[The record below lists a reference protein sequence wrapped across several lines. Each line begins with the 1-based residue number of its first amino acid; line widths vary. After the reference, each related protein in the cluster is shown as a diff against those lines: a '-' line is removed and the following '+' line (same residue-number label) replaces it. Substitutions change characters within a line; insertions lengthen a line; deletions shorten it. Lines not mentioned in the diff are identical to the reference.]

1 MPVIHDTSGAVNLK
15 VQMAPLSRRPQEPS
29 DFLFLYLSLSRDS
42 VLPQGFAKAFSGVF
56 AYVLGLRIVVRAV
69 TSVLAP

>member
-1 MPVIHDTSGAVNLK
+1 MRESTESMVRLGLNSSGYG
-15 VQMAPLSRRPQEPS
+15 QEVRER
-29 DFLFLYLSLSRDS
+29 YSLSRDS
-42 VLPQGFAKAFSGVF
+42 VLPQGFAKAFSGAF

>member
-1 MPVIHDTSGAVNLK
+1 
-15 VQMAPLSRRPQEPS
+15 MAPLSRHPQEPS
-29 DFLFLYLSLSRDS
+29 DFLFLYHSLSRDS
-42 VLPQGFAKAFSGVF
+42 VLPQGFTKAFSGVF